1 MEIFES
7 KEEKVGG
14 MHSSML
20 NNKTNAK
27 SQKLDVAQQL
37 TIGRNI

>member
-1 MEIFES
+1 
-7 KEEKVGG
+7 

-27 SQKLDVAQQL
+27 SQKLGVAQQL
-37 TIGRNI
+37 TIGRNIWKSLLSGR